1 MEETKRRLMWPE
13 KVRRGWQL
21 GLERKAVQSPVPV
34 GAGQVTEGSDG
45 RQVHTIEN
53 AGFCSKLNR
62 AEPV

>member
-1 MEETKRRLMWPE
+1 MWPDKE
-13 KVRRGWQL
+13 GRGRQL

-45 RQVHTIEN
+45 RQINTMEDV
-53 AGFCSKLNR
+53 GVCSKLNR